1 MDVMLSFNK
10 FLTEQKNTHMEHLE
24 DAVLNGGVIG
34 ARQAINVLRSMR
46 DMLSGS
52 SSRGVSTT
60 VKWDGAPAIFAGQDP
75 SDGKFFVAKKGVF
88 AKNPKIYKTNAE
100 VDADT
105 SGELADKLKLALKY
119 LPELG
124 ITGVIQGDFL
134 YSKSDLKSETYEGE
148 KVITFHPNTIV
159 YAVPANSDMAKAIKA
174 SKMGVVWHTTYS
186 GSSFE
191 TMKASFG
198 KSISSGLKKSKNVWF
213 VDPEFTDISGKATF
227 TEKETK
233 EVTKYISNAGK
244 LFKKID
250 SKTLNAIS
258 NNPEL
263 LRLTK
268 VHFNTKV
275 RAGQKVKNTKS
286 HVRDLIRYIN
296 GHFEKEADKRKT
308 AKGKKVQTDKRD
320 DVLKFFL
327 TGNSKNLEVIF
338 DLMNQLIDAKE
349 MIIQKMDQAS
359 SIGTLLRTKDGFI
372 VTAPEGYVAIDNDGS
387 ALKLVNR
394 MKFSHANFS
403 NDYIKGWDK

>member
-1 MDVMLSFNK
+1 MLSFSQ

-24 DAVLNGGVIG
+24 DAVLKGGVTG
-34 ARQAINVLRSMR
+34 ARQAINLLRSMR

-75 SDGKFFVAKKGVF
+75 RDGQFFVAKKGVF

-105 SGELADKLKLALKY
+105 SGDLADKLKLALKY

-134 YSKSDLKSETYEGE
+134 YSKSDLKTETYDGE

-159 YAVPANSDMAKAIKA
+159 YAVPAKSSMAKAIKA
-174 SKMGVVWHTTYS
+174 SKMGIVWHTVYK

-198 KSISSGLKKSKNVWF
+198 KSISDSLKKSRNVWF
-213 VDPEFTDISGKATF
+213 VDPEFSDVSGKATF
-227 TEKETK
+227 TDKENK
-233 EVTKYISNAGK
+233 QVTQFLSNAGK

-250 SKTLNAIS
+250 SKTMNAIS
-258 NNPEL
+258 ENPEL

-275 RAGQKVKNTKS
+275 RAGQKVTNTKS
-286 HVRDLIRYIN
+286 HVRDLITYIN
-296 GHFEKEADKRKT
+296 GHFDKEAGKRKT

-320 DVLKFFL
+320 ALLKFFSK
-327 TGNSKNLEVIF
+327 GNAKNLETIF
-338 DLMNQLIDAKE
+338 ELMNALIDAKE
-349 MIIQKMDQAS
+349 MVIKKMDQAS
-359 SIGTLLRTKDGFI
+359 NITTLLRTEDGFV

-387 ALKLVNR
+387 ALKLVDR
-394 MKFSHANFS
+394 MQFSRANFGS
-403 NDYIKGWDK
+403 TYIKGWK